1 MSYNKRTSIRAT
13 RGEEMTFDELHGSK
27 LKALINMAIALV
39 ISFSLVIAFTPL
51 ASVSSAFADPTED
64 PETPGITDEN
74 GDGIDDKYQ
83 IVVTYKVV
91 NGSWDD
97 GTTANVTETVTL
109 LGADDQ
115 PAEDGTATL
124 ADTPAV
130 GNEPNANYKAG
141 KWDTESGSLPTTIS
155 ASDATDGVVTYIYT
169 YVEKAKYTVT
179 FDTDG
184 GSAVASQE
192 VYEGG
197 NATEPSPAPTKA
209 GNTFDGWQLN
219 GATYSFDTPV
229 DSNITLTA
237 KWIPVSTPDPEE
249 HVITITYKVEYGS
262 WNDGSAQPK
271 TQSLTLTGDA
281 SGALEPPAVG
291 NAPTTNC
298 KAGKWKTES
307 GELPATI
314 TYADT
319 TDGEITYT
327 YAYAQKEQFT
337 ITFDS
342 DGGSAVQSQQV
353 YEGDFATKPANPTKA
368 GMSFAYWVTA
378 DGAAYKFDTTP
389 VIGNLTLKAIW
400 MPAAGQWKSNSTG
413 KWYEYSDGSYI
424 KNDWLNDGGKWYHF
438 NSYGYMQTGWQETTA
453 PESEQV
459 NWYYFDASGAMATGW
474 RLLNGTWYY
483 LDTTTGGMYEN
494 GQYPIAGKKYYFNSN
509 GAMQTGWVNSG
520 TKEAPIWY
528 YYDASG
534 AMATGWAYIGSTW
547 YYLDPVSGIM
557 VIGAQNINGKEYF
570 FANDG
575 TMVTGWNK
583 VVSNDATN
591 WYYYDASG
599 AMVTGKWIIVGG
611 TWYYMG
617 ADGVM
622 EIGQFSDGKA
632 NYYANAS
639 GAMQTGWVNTGTT
652 AAPIWYYY
660 GSSGAMQTGWQV
672 VGGAW
677 YYMNP
682 DNNGIMET
690 GQFSDGK
697 ANYYAN
703 ASGAMQTGWVNTGT
717 TAAPIWYYYGPSGAM
732 VTNAWAGDYWL
743 GDDGKMVTDSW
754 VDNDKYYVGPDGKW
768 DSSKKPAADSGSETE

>member
-141 KWDTESGSLPTTIS
+141 KWDTESGLLPTTIS

-494 GQYPIAGKKYYFNSN
+494 GQYPIAGKN
-509 GAMQTGWVNSG
+509 T
-520 TKEAPIWY
+520 T
-528 YYDASG
+528 
-534 AMATGWAYIGSTW
+534 STQ
-547 YYLDPVSGIM
+547 M
-557 VIGAQNINGKEYF
+557 VPCKR
-570 FANDG
+570 
-575 TMVTGWNK
+575 
-583 VVSNDATN
+583 
-591 WYYYDASG
+591 
-599 AMVTGKWIIVGG
+599 VG
-611 TWYYMG
+611 
-617 ADGVM
+617 
-622 EIGQFSDGKA
+622 
-632 NYYANAS
+632 
-639 GAMQTGWVNTGTT
+639 
-652 AAPIWYYY
+652 
-660 GSSGAMQTGWQV
+660 
-672 VGGAW
+672 
-677 YYMNP
+677 
-682 DNNGIMET
+682 
-690 GQFSDGK
+690 
-697 ANYYAN
+697 
-703 ASGAMQTGWVNTGT
+703 
-717 TAAPIWYYYGPSGAM
+717 
-732 VTNAWAGDYWL
+732 
-743 GDDGKMVTDSW
+743 
-754 VDNDKYYVGPDGKW
+754 
-768 DSSKKPAADSGSETE
+768 

>member
-51 ASVSSAFADPTED
+51 ASVSSAFAGPTED

-91 NGSWDD
+91 NGSWND

-141 KWDTESGSLPTTIS
+141 KWDTKSGSLPTAIS
-155 ASDATDGVVTYIYT
+155 ASDATDGVVTYTYT
-169 YVEKAKYTVT
+169 YAAKAKYTVT

-209 GNTFDGWQLN
+209 DNSFGGWQLN

-298 KAGKWKTES
+298 KAGKWKTEN

-327 YAYAQKEQFT
+327 YAYAQKDQFT

-368 GMSFAYWVTA
+368 GMSFDYWVTA
-378 DGAAYKFDTTP
+378 DGFAYDFDTP
-389 VIGNLTLKAIW
+389 VDADLTLKATWIA
-400 MPAAGQWKSNSTG
+400 AAGQWKSNSKG

-424 KNDWLNDGGKWYHF
+424 KNDWLSDNGKKYHF
-438 NSYGYMQTGWQETTA
+438 DDYGYMQTGWQEITA
-453 PESEQV
+453 PESGQLS
-459 NWYYFDASGAMATGW
+459 WYYFDASGAMATGW

-483 LDTTTGGMYEN
+483 LNTTTGIMCAD
-494 GQYPIAGKKYYFNSN
+494 GQYSVSDKFYYF
-509 GAMQTGWVNSG
+509 A
-520 TKEAPIWY
+520 K
-528 YYDASG
+528 SG
-534 AMATGWAYIGSTW
+534 AMMTGWIDSGTVQNPVWRYYDESGAMVTGWKYIRSTW
-547 YYLDPVSGIM
+547 YYLDPESGIM
-557 VIGAQNINGKEYF
+557 VIGDQKIGDKDYF
-570 FANDG
+570 FTDSGA
-575 TMVTGWNK
+575 MVTGWNK
-583 VVSNDATN
+583 VVSNNATN

-599 AMVTGKWIIVGG
+599 AMVAGKWILIGAA
-611 TWYYMG
+611 WYYLG
-617 ADGVM
+617 TNGIM
-622 EIGQFSDGKA
+622 ETGQFNDGKA
-632 NYYANAS
+632 NYYANDF
-639 GAMQTGWVNTGTT
+639 GAMQTGWVNTGS
-652 AAPIWYYY
+652 ASAP
-660 GSSGAMQTGWQV
+660 V
-672 VGGAW
+672 
-677 YYMNP
+677 
-682 DNNGIMET
+682 
-690 GQFSDGK
+690 
-697 ANYYAN
+697 
-703 ASGAMQTGWVNTGT
+703 
-717 TAAPIWYYYGPSGAM
+717 WYYYGPSGAM
-732 VTNAWAGDYWL
+732 VTNAWVGDYWL
-743 GDDGKMVTDSW
+743 GADGKMATDSW
-754 VDNDKYYVGPDGKW
+754 VDNGKYYVGADGKW
-768 DSSKKPAADSGSETE
+768 DSSKKPATDSGSETE

>member
-197 NATEPSPAPTKA
+197 NATEPSPAPAKA

-271 TQSLTLTGDA
+271 TQSLTLTDA
-281 SGALEPPAVG
+281 A
-291 NAPTTNC
+291 NA
-298 KAGKWKTES
+298 
-307 GELPATI
+307 
-314 TYADT
+314 
-319 TDGEITYT
+319 
-327 YAYAQKEQFT
+327 AYAQKEQFT

-378 DGAAYKFDTTP
+378 DGAAYKFDTTA

-547 YYLDPVSGIM
+547 YYLDPASGIM

-575 TMVTGWNK
+575 AMVTGWNK
-583 VVSNDATN
+583 VVSNDVAN

-622 EIGQFSDGKA
+622 EI
-632 NYYANAS
+632 
-639 GAMQTGWVNTGTT
+639 
-652 AAPIWYYY
+652 
-660 GSSGAMQTGWQV
+660 
-672 VGGAW
+672 
-677 YYMNP
+677 
-682 DNNGIMET
+682 

>member
-51 ASVSSAFADPTED
+51 TSASSAFADPTED

-83 IVVTYKVV
+83 IVITYKVV
-91 NGSWDD
+91 NGSWND

-141 KWDTESGSLPTTIS
+141 KWDTESGSLPTVIS

-237 KWIPVSTPDPEE
+237 KWTPASTPDPEE

-271 TQSLTLTGDA
+271 TQSLALTGDA

-327 YAYAQKEQFT
+327 YAYAQKDQFT

-368 GMSFAYWVTA
+368 GMSFDYWVTA
-378 DGAAYKFDTTP
+378 DGFAYDFDTP
-389 VIGNLTLKAIW
+389 VDADLTLKATWIA
-400 MPAAGQWKSNSTG
+400 AAGQWKSNSKG

-424 KNDWLNDGGKWYHF
+424 KNDWLSDNGKKYHF
-438 NSYGYMQTGWQETTA
+438 DDYGYMQTGWQEITA
-453 PESEQV
+453 PESGQLS
-459 NWYYFDASGAMATGW
+459 WYYFDASGAMATGW

-483 LDTTTGGMYEN
+483 LNTTTGIMCAD
-494 GQYPIAGKKYYFNSN
+494 GQYSVSDKFYYF
-509 GAMQTGWVNSG
+509 A
-520 TKEAPIWY
+520 K
-528 YYDASG
+528 SG
-534 AMATGWAYIGSTW
+534 AMMTGWIDSGTVQNPVWRYYDESGAMVTGWKYIRSTW
-547 YYLDPVSGIM
+547 YYLDPESGIM
-557 VIGAQNINGKEYF
+557 VIGDQKIGDKDYF
-570 FANDG
+570 FTDSGA
-575 TMVTGWNK
+575 MVTGWNK
-583 VVSNDATN
+583 VVSNNATN

-599 AMVTGKWIIVGG
+599 AMVAGKWILVGAA
-611 TWYYMG
+611 WYYLG
-617 ADGVM
+617 TNGIM
-622 EIGQFSDGKA
+622 ETGQFNDGKA
-632 NYYANAS
+632 NYYANDF
-639 GAMQTGWVNTGTT
+639 GAMQTGWVNTGS
-652 AAPIWYYY
+652 ASAP
-660 GSSGAMQTGWQV
+660 V
-672 VGGAW
+672 
-677 YYMNP
+677 
-682 DNNGIMET
+682 
-690 GQFSDGK
+690 
-697 ANYYAN
+697 
-703 ASGAMQTGWVNTGT
+703 
-717 TAAPIWYYYGPSGAM
+717 WYYYGPSGAM
-732 VTNAWAGDYWL
+732 VTNAWVGDYWL
-743 GDDGKMVTDSW
+743 GADGKMATDSW
-754 VDNDKYYVGPDGKW
+754 VDNGKYYVGADGKW
-768 DSSKKPAADSGSETE
+768 DSSKKPATDSGSETE

>member
-51 ASVSSAFADPTED
+51 ASVSSAFADTTED

-91 NGSWDD
+91 NGSWND

-141 KWDTESGSLPTTIS
+141 KWDTKSGSLPTAIS
-155 ASDATDGVVTYIYT
+155 ASDATDGVVTYTYT
-169 YVEKAKYTVT
+169 YAAKAKYTVT

-209 GNTFDGWQLN
+209 DNSFGGWQLN
-219 GATYSFDTPV
+219 GAIYSFDTPV

-327 YAYAQKEQFT
+327 YAYAQKDQFT

-368 GMSFAYWVTA
+368 GMSFDYWVTA
-378 DGAAYKFDTTP
+378 DGFAYDFDTP
-389 VIGNLTLKAIW
+389 VDADLTLKATWIA
-400 MPAAGQWKSNSTG
+400 AAGQWKSNSKG

-424 KNDWLNDGGKWYHF
+424 KNDWLSDNGKKYHF
-438 NSYGYMQTGWQETTA
+438 DDYGYMQTGWQEITA
-453 PESEQV
+453 PESGQLS
-459 NWYYFDASGAMATGW
+459 WYYFDASGAMATGW

-483 LDTTTGGMYEN
+483 LNTTTGIMCAD
-494 GQYPIAGKKYYFNSN
+494 GQYSVSDKFYYF
-509 GAMQTGWVNSG
+509 A
-520 TKEAPIWY
+520 K
-528 YYDASG
+528 SG
-534 AMATGWAYIGSTW
+534 AMMTGWIDSGTVQNPVWRYYDESGAMVTGWKYIRSTW
-547 YYLDPVSGIM
+547 YYLDPESGIM
-557 VIGAQNINGKEYF
+557 VIGDQKIGDKDYF
-570 FANDG
+570 FTDSGA
-575 TMVTGWNK
+575 MVTGWNK
-583 VVSNDATN
+583 VVSNNATN

-599 AMVTGKWIIVGG
+599 AMVAGKWILIGAA
-611 TWYYMG
+611 WYYLG
-617 ADGVM
+617 TNGIM
-622 EIGQFSDGKA
+622 ETGQFNDGKA
-632 NYYANAS
+632 NYYANDF
-639 GAMQTGWVNTGTT
+639 GAMQTGWVNTGS
-652 AAPIWYYY
+652 ASAP
-660 GSSGAMQTGWQV
+660 V
-672 VGGAW
+672 
-677 YYMNP
+677 
-682 DNNGIMET
+682 
-690 GQFSDGK
+690 
-697 ANYYAN
+697 
-703 ASGAMQTGWVNTGT
+703 
-717 TAAPIWYYYGPSGAM
+717 WYYYGPSGAM
-732 VTNAWAGDYWL
+732 VTNAWVGDYWL
-743 GDDGKMVTDSW
+743 GADGKMATDSW
-754 VDNDKYYVGPDGKW
+754 VDNGKYYVGADGKW
-768 DSSKKPAADSGSETE
+768 DSSKKPATDSGSETE

>member
-51 ASVSSAFADPTED
+51 ASVSSAFAGPTED

-91 NGSWDD
+91 NGSWND

-141 KWDTESGSLPTTIS
+141 KWDTKSGSLPTAIS
-155 ASDATDGVVTYIYT
+155 ASDATDGVVTYTYT
-169 YVEKAKYTVT
+169 YAAKAKYTVT

-209 GNTFDGWQLN
+209 DNSFGGWQLN

-298 KAGKWKTES
+298 KAGKWKTEN

-314 TYADT
+314 TYANT

-327 YAYAQKEQFT
+327 YAYAQKDQFT

-368 GMSFAYWVTA
+368 GMSFDYWVTA
-378 DGAAYKFDTTP
+378 DGFAYDFGTP
-389 VIGNLTLKAIW
+389 VDADLTLKATWIA
-400 MPAAGQWKSNSTG
+400 AAGQWKSNSKG

-424 KNDWLNDGGKWYHF
+424 KNDWLSDNGKKYHF
-438 NSYGYMQTGWQETTA
+438 DDYGYMQTGWQEITA
-453 PESEQV
+453 PESGQLS
-459 NWYYFDASGAMATGW
+459 WYYFDASGAMATGW

-483 LDTTTGGMYEN
+483 LNTTTGIMCAD
-494 GQYPIAGKKYYFNSN
+494 GQYSVSDKFYYF
-509 GAMQTGWVNSG
+509 A
-520 TKEAPIWY
+520 K
-528 YYDASG
+528 SG
-534 AMATGWAYIGSTW
+534 AMMTGWIDSGTVQNPVWRYYDESGAMVTGWKYIRSTW
-547 YYLDPVSGIM
+547 YYLDPESGIM
-557 VIGAQNINGKEYF
+557 VIGDQKIGDKDYF
-570 FANDG
+570 FTDSGA
-575 TMVTGWNK
+575 MVTGWNK
-583 VVSNDATN
+583 VVSNNATN

-599 AMVTGKWIIVGG
+599 AMVAGKWILIGAA
-611 TWYYMG
+611 WYYLG
-617 ADGVM
+617 TNGIM
-622 EIGQFSDGKA
+622 ETGQFNDGKA
-632 NYYANAS
+632 NYYANDF
-639 GAMQTGWVNTGTT
+639 GAMQTGWVNTGS
-652 AAPIWYYY
+652 ASAPVWYYY
-660 GSSGAMQTGWQV
+660 GPSGAMQTGWQI

-690 GQFSDGK
+690 GQFNDGK

-703 ASGAMQTGWVNTGT
+703 DFGAMQTGWVNTGS
-717 TAAPIWYYYGPSGAM
+717 ASAPVWYYYGPSGAM
-732 VTNAWAGDYWL
+732 VTNAWVGDYWL
-743 GDDGKMVTDSW
+743 GADGKMATDSW
-754 VDNDKYYVGPDGKW
+754 VDNGKYYVGADGKW
-768 DSSKKPAADSGSETE
+768 DSSKKPATDSGSETE

>member
-179 FDTDG
+179 FDT
-184 GSAVASQE
+184 
-192 VYEGG
+192 
-197 NATEPSPAPTKA
+197 
-209 GNTFDGWQLN
+209 
-219 GATYSFDTPV
+219 
-229 DSNITLTA
+229 
-237 KWIPVSTPDPEE
+237 
-249 HVITITYKVEYGS
+249 
-262 WNDGSAQPK
+262 
-271 TQSLTLTGDA
+271 
-281 SGALEPPAVG
+281 
-291 NAPTTNC
+291 
-298 KAGKWKTES
+298 
-307 GELPATI
+307 
-314 TYADT
+314 
-319 TDGEITYT
+319 
-327 YAYAQKEQFT
+327 
-337 ITFDS
+337 

-547 YYLDPVSGIM
+547 YYLDPASGIM

-575 TMVTGWNK
+575 AMVTGWNK
-583 VVSNDATN
+583 VVSNDVAN

-622 EIGQFSDGKA
+622 EI
-632 NYYANAS
+632 
-639 GAMQTGWVNTGTT
+639 
-652 AAPIWYYY
+652 
-660 GSSGAMQTGWQV
+660 
-672 VGGAW
+672 
-677 YYMNP
+677 
-682 DNNGIMET
+682 

>member
-130 GNEPNANYKAG
+130 GNEPNANYK
-141 KWDTESGSLPTTIS
+141 ESGSLPTTIS

-249 HVITITYKVEYGS
+249 HVITITYKVESGS

-319 TDGEITYT
+319 TNGEITYT

-483 LDTTTGGMYEN
+483 LDTTTGIMYEN
-494 GQYPIAGKKYYFNSN
+494 GQYLIAGKRYYFIA
-509 GAMQTGWVNSG
+509 GGPMQTGWVNSG

-534 AMATGWAYIGSTW
+534 AMATGWRYIASTW
-547 YYLDPVSGIM
+547 FYMDPASGIM
-557 VIGAQNINGKEYF
+557 VIGNQKIDDKEYF
-570 FANDG
+570 FETNGA
-575 TMVTGWNK
+575 MQTGWKK
-583 VVSNDATN
+583 VVNAGATN

-599 AMVTGKWIIVGG
+599 AMVVDMWALVNG

-617 ADGVM
+617 ADGIM
-622 EIGQFSDGKA
+622 KTGQFNDGKA

-639 GAMQTGWVNTGTT
+639 GAMQTGWVNTGT
-652 AAPIWYYY
+652 ASAPIWYCY
-660 GSSGAMQTGWQV
+660 GA
-672 VGGAW
+672 
-677 YYMNP
+677 
-682 DNNGIMET
+682 
-690 GQFSDGK
+690 
-697 ANYYAN
+697 
-703 ASGAMQTGWVNTGT
+703 
-717 TAAPIWYYYGPSGAM
+717 SGAM
-732 VTNAWAGDYWL
+732 VTNAWVGDYWL
-743 GDDGKMVTDSW
+743 GEDGKMVTDSW
-754 VDNDKYYVGPDGKW
+754 VDNGKYYVGPDGKW
-768 DSSKKPAADSGSETE
+768 DSSKEPAADSDSETEAE

>member
-27 LKALINMAIALV
+27 LKALINMAIAFV

-51 ASVSSAFADPTED
+51 TSVSSAFADPTED

-83 IVVTYKVV
+83 IVITYKVV
-91 NGSWDD
+91 NGSWND

-155 ASDATDGVVTYIYT
+155 ASDATDGVVTYTYT
-169 YVEKAKYTVT
+169 YAAKAKYTVT

-209 GNTFDGWQLN
+209 DNSFGGWQLN

-327 YAYAQKEQFT
+327 YAYAQKDQFT

-353 YEGDFATKPANPTKA
+353 YEGDFAIKPANPTKA
-368 GMSFAYWVTA
+368 GMSFDYWVTA
-378 DGAAYKFDTTP
+378 DGFAYDFDTP
-389 VIGNLTLKAIW
+389 VDADLTLKATWIA
-400 MPAAGQWKSNSTG
+400 AAGQWKSNSKG

-424 KNDWLNDGGKWYHF
+424 KNDWLSDNGKKYHF
-438 NSYGYMQTGWQETTA
+438 DDYGYMQTGWQEITA
-453 PESEQV
+453 PESGQLS
-459 NWYYFDASGAMATGW
+459 WYYFDASGAMATGW

-483 LDTTTGGMYEN
+483 LNTTTGIMCAD
-494 GQYPIAGKKYYFNSN
+494 GQYSVSDKFYYF
-509 GAMQTGWVNSG
+509 A
-520 TKEAPIWY
+520 K
-528 YYDASG
+528 SG
-534 AMATGWAYIGSTW
+534 AMMTGWIDSGTVQNPVWRYYDESGAMVTGWKYIRSTW
-547 YYLDPVSGIM
+547 YYLDPESGIM
-557 VIGAQNINGKEYF
+557 VIGDQKIGDKDYF
-570 FANDG
+570 FTDSGA
-575 TMVTGWNK
+575 MVTGWNK
-583 VVSNDATN
+583 VVSNNATN

-599 AMVTGKWIIVGG
+599 AMVAGKWILIG
-611 TWYYMG
+611 TAWYYLG
-617 ADGVM
+617 TNGIM
-622 EIGQFSDGKA
+622 ETGQFNDGKA
-632 NYYANAS
+632 NYYANDF
-639 GAMQTGWVNTGTT
+639 GAMQTGWVNTGS
-652 AAPIWYYY
+652 ASAP
-660 GSSGAMQTGWQV
+660 V
-672 VGGAW
+672 
-677 YYMNP
+677 
-682 DNNGIMET
+682 
-690 GQFSDGK
+690 
-697 ANYYAN
+697 
-703 ASGAMQTGWVNTGT
+703 
-717 TAAPIWYYYGPSGAM
+717 WYYYGPSGAM
-732 VTNAWAGDYWL
+732 VTNAWVGDYWL
-743 GDDGKMVTDSW
+743 GADGKMATDSW
-754 VDNDKYYVGPDGKW
+754 VDNGKYYVGADGKW
-768 DSSKKPAADSGSETE
+768 DSSKKPATDSGSETE

>member
-97 GTTANVTETVTL
+97 GTTADVTKTVTL

-124 ADTPAV
+124 ADAPAV

-155 ASDATDGVVTYIYT
+155 ASDATDGVVTYTYT
-169 YVEKAKYTVT
+169 YAAKAKYTV
-179 FDTDG
+179 
-184 GSAVASQE
+184 
-192 VYEGG
+192 
-197 NATEPSPAPTKA
+197 
-209 GNTFDGWQLN
+209 
-219 GATYSFDTPV
+219 
-229 DSNITLTA
+229 
-237 KWIPVSTPDPEE
+237 
-249 HVITITYKVEYGS
+249 
-262 WNDGSAQPK
+262 
-271 TQSLTLTGDA
+271 
-281 SGALEPPAVG
+281 
-291 NAPTTNC
+291 
-298 KAGKWKTES
+298 
-307 GELPATI
+307 
-314 TYADT
+314 
-319 TDGEITYT
+319 
-327 YAYAQKEQFT
+327 
-337 ITFDS
+337 TFDS

-400 MPAAGQWKSNSTG
+400 MPAAGQWKSNSMG

-622 EIGQFSDGKA
+622 E
-632 NYYANAS
+632 
-639 GAMQTGWVNTGTT
+639 
-652 AAPIWYYY
+652 
-660 GSSGAMQTGWQV
+660 
-672 VGGAW
+672 
-677 YYMNP
+677 
-682 DNNGIMET
+682 T

>member
-97 GTTANVTETVTL
+97 GTTADVTKTVTL

-124 ADTPAV
+124 ADAPAV

-155 ASDATDGVVTYIYT
+155 ASDATDGVVTYTYT
-169 YVEKAKYTVT
+169 YAAKAKYTVT

-197 NATEPSPAPTKA
+197 NAVEPSPAPTKA
-209 GNTFDGWQLN
+209 DNSFGGWQLN

-237 KWIPVSTPDPEE
+237 KWVPVSTPDPEE

-342 DGGSAVQSQQV
+342 DGG
-353 YEGDFATKPANPTKA
+353 
-368 GMSFAYWVTA
+368 
-378 DGAAYKFDTTP
+378 
-389 VIGNLTLKAIW
+389 
-400 MPAAGQWKSNSTG
+400 G
-413 KWYEYSDGSYI
+413 K
-424 KNDWLNDGGKWYHF
+424 N
-438 NSYGYMQTGWQETTA
+438 
-453 PESEQV
+453 
-459 NWYYFDASGAMATGW
+459 
-474 RLLNGTWYY
+474 R
-483 LDTTTGGMYEN
+483 
-494 GQYPIAGKKYYFNSN
+494 
-509 GAMQTGWVNSG
+509 
-520 TKEAPIWY
+520 
-528 YYDASG
+528 
-534 AMATGWAYIGSTW
+534 
-547 YYLDPVSGIM
+547 
-557 VIGAQNINGKEYF
+557 
-570 FANDG
+570 
-575 TMVTGWNK
+575 
-583 VVSNDATN
+583 
-591 WYYYDASG
+591 
-599 AMVTGKWIIVGG
+599 
-611 TWYYMG
+611 
-617 ADGVM
+617 
-622 EIGQFSDGKA
+622 
-632 NYYANAS
+632 
-639 GAMQTGWVNTGTT
+639 
-652 AAPIWYYY
+652 
-660 GSSGAMQTGWQV
+660 
-672 VGGAW
+672 
-677 YYMNP
+677 
-682 DNNGIMET
+682 
-690 GQFSDGK
+690 
-697 ANYYAN
+697 
-703 ASGAMQTGWVNTGT
+703 
-717 TAAPIWYYYGPSGAM
+717 
-732 VTNAWAGDYWL
+732 
-743 GDDGKMVTDSW
+743 
-754 VDNDKYYVGPDGKW
+754 
-768 DSSKKPAADSGSETE
+768 GSETEV